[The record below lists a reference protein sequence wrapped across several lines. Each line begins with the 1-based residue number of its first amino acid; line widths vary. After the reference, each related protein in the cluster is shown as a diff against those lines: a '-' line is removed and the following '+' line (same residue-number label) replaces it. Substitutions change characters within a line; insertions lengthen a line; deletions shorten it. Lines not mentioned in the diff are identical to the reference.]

1 MVQAAIYARISKDDG
16 SALGVS
22 RQVKD
27 CRAEADRRGWTVC
40 DVYVD
45 NDVSA
50 SSAAPR
56 PEWQRL
62 VADVE
67 ARRVSAILVWSAE
80 RLTRKPR
87 EAEDVIEW
95 AEKYGLAL
103 ANIGGDLDLSTPDGR
118 MMYRIRGAISR
129 HESEQSSRRIR
140 RKFLERAEGGKPHGM
155 VAYGYRR
162 VDGRDV
168 LDSEQAA
175 LIRGAARRLLA
186 GESLRSIARGLNDAG
201 QLSPRGRGWESATLR
216 QILLR
221 ERNAGLRRH
230 QGFVIGKGDWDP
242 IYDESTHERVVALLS
257 DPSRR
262 TNRGASISH
271 LLTGIARCGLCSDAA
286 RPGGVMRVIPAS
298 GSVPKRYGCRECFR
312 ISRKVEDVDA
322 VVEAVIVRRL
332 SQPDATAAL
341 ASGDPERARH
351 LLDQIDLAQARLAF
365 AADGFADGE
374 LTGEQLRRV
383 SSRLRPKIDAWRAE
397 LAACGPTP
405 GLPELAG
412 PVAAA
417 RWADASIEVKRAVVR
432 ALVTVT
438 IDPQGSGRSFDPA
451 TVRIAWRS

>member
-1 MVQAAIYARISKDDG
+1 MTQAAIYARISKDDG

-27 CRAEADRRGWTVC
+27 CRTEADRRGWTVR

-50 SSAAPR
+50 SSGAPR

-62 VADVE
+62 VRDVE
-67 ARRVSAILVWSAE
+67 ARRVSAIVVWSAE

-103 ANIGGDLDLSTPDGR
+103 ANIGGELDLSTPDGR

-140 RKFLERAEGGKPHGM
+140 RKFLERAESGKPHGK
-155 VAYGYRR
+155 VAYGYQR

-168 LDSEQAA
+168 LDPEQAA
-175 LIRGAARRLLA
+175 VISDAARRLLA
-186 GESLRSIARGLNDAG
+186 GESLRSVATRLNETDR
-201 QLSPRGRGWESATLR
+201 LSPRGKKWESATLR

-221 ERNAGLRRH
+221 DRNAGLRRH
-230 QGFVIGKGDWDP
+230 QGSVIGRGDWEP
-242 IYDESTHERVVALLS
+242 IYDEATHERVVALLT

-262 TNRGASISH
+262 TNRGATISH
-271 LLTGIARCGLCSDAA
+271 LLTGIARCGLCGDAVQG
-286 RPGGVMRVIPAS
+286 PGVMRVLPAS
-298 GSVPKRYGCRECFR
+298 GTQPRRYGCRQCFR
-312 ISRKVEDVDA
+312 VSRKVDDVDA
-322 VVEAVIVRRL
+322 VVEAVIVARL
-332 SQPDATAAL
+332 SQPDAMAAIV
-341 ASGDPERARH
+341 SGDPERAQV
-351 LLDQIDLAQARLAF
+351 LQDQIEAAQARLAI
-365 AADGFADGE
+365 AADSFAEGE

-383 SSRLRPKIDAWRAE
+383 SSRLRPRIDEWRAD

-412 PVAAA
+412 PEAAA
-417 RWADASIEVKRAVVR
+417 RWASASIEVKRAVVDS
-432 ALVTVT
+432 LVSVT
-438 IDPQGSGRSFDPA
+438 IEPQGAGRAFDPA
-451 TVRIAWRS
+451 NVRIEWR